1 MSVRRVLALV
11 LGGGRGT
18 RLFPLTRDRSKPAVP
33 LGGKYRII
41 DVPLSNCINSDV
53 KRIYVVTQFNSVS
66 LHRHIR
72 RTYNFDA
79 FSGGFVEILAAQQT
93 LDADAGWYQGT
104 ADAVRQNLRYLQQP
118 DIEHVLILSGDQ
130 LYRMNYADM
139 LATHVQRGAD
149 VTIAGIPVHDEAASA
164 LGIMRLDGEGQVH
177 GFLEKPQTTA
187 ELTDFRTPPAWIESR
202 GVPAQGRDLMASMG
216 IYLFNRDCLLD
227 LLTKTDYRDFGR
239 EVFPAAIRA
248 KNVQLHVF
256 DGYWEDIG
264 TIRSY
269 YQCNLD
275 LARNA
280 VPFEFAPAGAPIYSR
295 ARFLPPT
302 RIEGASI
309 RESLISDGCLIEQG
323 AVIENSVIG
332 LRCRI
337 GRNAV
342 IRDSVL
348 LGNDFYESPDEL
360 AGDVARGVP
369 PLAIGEGTIIERAIV
384 DKNVRIGKRARIV
397 NEHGWV
403 DTVDCH
409 RFIVRDGVAVVPK
422 EAVIPDGWIPE
433 PGLVR
438 PA

>member
-1 MSVRRVLALV
+1 
-11 LGGGRGT
+11 
-18 RLFPLTRDRSKPAVP
+18 
-33 LGGKYRII
+33 
-41 DVPLSNCINSDV
+41 
-53 KRIYVVTQFNSVS
+53 
-66 LHRHIR
+66 
-72 RTYNFDA
+72 
-79 FSGGFVEILAAQQT
+79 
-93 LDADAGWYQGT
+93 
-104 ADAVRQNLRYLQQP
+104 
-118 DIEHVLILSGDQ
+118 
-130 LYRMNYADM
+130 
-139 LATHVQRGAD
+139 
-149 VTIAGIPVHDEAASA
+149 
-164 LGIMRLDGEGQVH
+164 
-177 GFLEKPQTTA
+177 
-187 ELTDFRTPPAWIESR
+187 
-202 GVPAQGRDLMASMG
+202 MASMG

-369 PLAIGEGTIIERAIV
+369 PWPSV
-384 DKNVRIGKRARIV
+384 RARSSRGRSWTRTCGSA
-397 NEHGWV
+397 NGPGSSTSTAGW
-403 DTVDCH
+403 TRSTATGSSCGTAW
-409 RFIVRDGVAVVPK
+409 RWCRK
-422 EAVIPDGWIPE
+422 
-433 PGLVR
+433 R
-438 PA
+438 P